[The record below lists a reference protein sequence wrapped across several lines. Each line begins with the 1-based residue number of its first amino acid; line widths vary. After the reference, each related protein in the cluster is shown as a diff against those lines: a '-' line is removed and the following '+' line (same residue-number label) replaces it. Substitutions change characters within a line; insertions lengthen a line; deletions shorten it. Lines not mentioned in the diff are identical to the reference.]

1 MLIDADGDKIHDK
14 KGKMIDMDIFPFP
27 LLAFKKF
34 LSMSNFA
41 NKNTEHPCSIWE
53 LPMLKKKK
61 NHSAFTPHS
70 NLTGCPIILPS
81 NPVHCTNSH

>member
-61 NHSAFTPHS
+61 KSLGIYTTFQFNWVSHYFTQ
-70 NLTGCPIILPS
+70 
-81 NPVHCTNSH
+81 